1 MVILPDFKSPADIN
15 KRKTQTYASTKP
27 KGHKLDVTKIT
38 VLFIAKSHSISD
50 PFYYIFLFTFL
61 ITRFIKID
69 FIPILQEYRHFL
81 HNIRLANN
89 LVKRYLLFFLYFVF
103 SLMFMF
109 LFEGTYESGLYLLC
123 FAGLI
128 LSSCSYFMT

>member
-38 VLFIAKSHSISD
+38 VLFIAKSHSISV
-50 PFYYIFLFTFL
+50 FLFTFL
-61 ITRFIKID
+61 ITRFIKIY
-69 FIPILQEYRHFL
+69 FIPILQGYRHFL

-89 LVKRYLLFFLYFVF
+89 VVKRYLLFFLFFAFFNVYVPVWRNIWKWVVPFVF
-103 SLMFMF
+103 RRANFVK
-109 LFEGTYESGLYLLC
+109 LFVFHDLD
-123 FAGLI
+123 
-128 LSSCSYFMT
+128 

>member
-38 VLFIAKSHSISD
+38 VLFIAKSHSISV
-50 PFYYIFLFTFL
+50 FLFTFL
-61 ITRFIKID
+61 ITRFIKIY

-89 LVKRYLLFFLYFVF
+89 VVKRYLLFFFFNVYVPVWRNIWKWVVPFVF
-103 SLMFMF
+103 RRVNFVK
-109 LFEGTYESGLYLLC
+109 LFVFHDLD
-123 FAGLI
+123 
-128 LSSCSYFMT
+128 

>member
-1 MVILPDFKSPADIN
+1 MVILPDFKSPTDMN
-15 KRKTQTYASTKP
+15 KRKTQTYASPKP
-27 KGHKLDVTKIT
+27 KGHKLDVTF
-38 VLFIAKSHSISD
+38 LFIAKSHSNSD
-50 PFYYIFLFTFL
+50 LFYYIFLFTFL

-69 FIPILQEYRHFL
+69 CMPILQEYRHFL

-89 LVKRYLLFFLYFVF
+89 VVKRYLLFFCFLLF
-103 SLMFMF
+103 LMFMF